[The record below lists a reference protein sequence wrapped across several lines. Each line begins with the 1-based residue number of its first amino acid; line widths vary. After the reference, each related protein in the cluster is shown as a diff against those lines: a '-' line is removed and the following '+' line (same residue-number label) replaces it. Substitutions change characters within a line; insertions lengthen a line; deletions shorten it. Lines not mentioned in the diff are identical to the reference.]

1 MFRRSNILSDPNV
14 PLSVLRDRV
23 CYAVE
28 QEVQNE
34 LKDYDI
40 TDELY
45 IDTSFKYWERFYS
58 CCEQYHIKSCQPI
71 GLVSLDALGAVAIV
85 KKNSFSLL
93 RPCELLEHLMLV
105 GENLELDHLN
115 ELMLDDEITSD
126 DVADLV
132 KLVSILYSIENQL
145 SDDDKAEIDTKLYE
159 LDSPNLVITELVQ
172 DLLSREYEQNVSNTV
187 RYCPRIECQTEF
199 RIHLCFCFRFYHANF
214 Y

>member
-1 MFRRSNILSDPNV
+1 MFRRSNILSDSNV

-34 LKDYDI
+34 LKDYDV

-58 CCEQYHIKSCQPI
+58 CCEQYHVKSCQPI
-71 GLVSLDALGAVAIV
+71 GLVSLEAIGAVAIV

-105 GENLELDHLN
+105 GENVELEHLS
-115 ELMLDDEITSD
+115 EFALEDETKIE
-126 DVADLV
+126 DVEDLV
-132 KLVSILYSIENQL
+132 KLITILYALEQQI
-145 SDDDKAEIDTKLYE
+145 SDEDKTDIDTRLYE
-159 LDSPNLVITELVQ
+159 LEIPNKVISELVS
-172 DLLSREYEQNVSNTV
+172 DILSREYEQNVSGKV
-187 RYCPRIECQTEF
+187 GKVVCASF
-199 RIHLCFCFRFYHANF
+199 MWKSMS
-214 Y
+214 

>member
-34 LKDYDI
+34 LKDYDV

-58 CCEQYHIKSCQPI
+58 CCEQYHVKSCQPI
-71 GLVSLDALGAVAIV
+71 GLVSLEAIGAVAIV

-105 GENLELDHLN
+105 GENVELEHLS
-115 ELMLDDEITSD
+115 EFALDDEIKIE
-126 DVADLV
+126 DVEDLV
-132 KLVSILYSIENQL
+132 KLITILYALEQQI
-145 SDDDKAEIDTKLYE
+145 SDEDKTDIDTRLYE
-159 LDSPNLVITELVQ
+159 LEIPNKVISELVS
-172 DLLSREYEQNVSNTV
+172 DILSREYEENVSRNSV
-187 RYCPRIECQTEF
+187 
-199 RIHLCFCFRFYHANF
+199 
-214 Y
+214 

>member
-34 LKDYDI
+34 LKDYDFN
-40 TDELY
+40 DELY

-71 GLVSLDALGAVAIV
+71 GIVPLDSIGAVTIV

-93 RPCELLEHLMLV
+93 RPCELLEHLMLI
-105 GENLELDHLN
+105 GENIEPEHLK
-115 ELMLDDEITSD
+115 EITFDDEEVTPD
-126 DVADLV
+126 DVEDLV
-132 KLVSILYSIENQL
+132 KLVSILFSIEHQL
-145 SDDDKAEIDTKLYE
+145 LEDDKAEIDTKLYE
-159 LDSPNLVITELVQ
+159 LESPNRIINEMVVDI
-172 DLLSREYEQNVSNTV
+172 LSREYEQNVNGVYFHCASS
-187 RYCPRIECQTEF
+187 E
-199 RIHLCFCFRFYHANF
+199 
-214 Y
+214 

>member
-14 PLSVLRDRV
+14 PISVLRDRV

-45 IDTSFKYWERFYS
+45 IDTSFKYWEKFYS

-71 GLVSLDALGAVAIV
+71 GLVPLEAIGAIAIV

-105 GENLELDHLN
+105 GGNVKLEHLSD
-115 ELMLDDEITSD
+115 LTLDDEVTAD
-126 DVADLV
+126 DLEDLL
-132 KLVSILYSIENQL
+132 KLVSILTTLEQHI
-145 SDDDKAEIDTKLYE
+145 SDEDKSDIDTKLFE
-159 LDSPNLVITELVQ
+159 LENPNVVFSYLISGI
-172 DLLSREYEQNVSNTV
+172 LLREYEQNVS
-187 RYCPRIECQTEF
+187 
-199 RIHLCFCFRFYHANF
+199 
-214 Y
+214 

>member
-34 LKDYDI
+34 LKDFDI

-71 GLVSLDALGAVAIV
+71 GIVSLDTVGALAVV

-93 RPCELLEHLMLV
+93 RPIELLEHLMLV
-105 GENLELDHLN
+105 GENIEPEHLAD
-115 ELMLDDEITSD
+115 MTFDEEVFTSD
-126 DVADLV
+126 DVEDLV
-132 KLVSILYSIENQL
+132 KLVSILFTIEHKL
-145 SDDDKAEIDTKLYE
+145 SEEDKAEIDTKLYE
-159 LDSPNLVITELVQ
+159 LEMPSKIIKELVT
-172 DLLSREYEQNVSNTV
+172 DILSREYEQNVSV
-187 RYCPRIECQTEF
+187 
-199 RIHLCFCFRFYHANF
+199 
-214 Y
+214 